1 MDMPDDMT
9 TLSFLKNKVKEFN
22 TARNWEQYHTPKEVA
37 LSVSVEAAELIE
49 IFQWR
54 SLSTSDV
61 RRDEELK
68 RRISEEISDIMIYL
82 IGMSNTLDIDLSDA
96 ILSKLEQNALK
107 YPIKSQKN

>member
-1 MDMPDDMT
+1 MELSDETT
-9 TLSFLKNKVKEFN
+9 TLSVLKSRIRDFN
-22 TARNWEQYHTPKEVA
+22 SVRNWEQYHTPKEVA
-37 LSVSVEAAELIE
+37 LSVSIEAAELIE

-82 IGMSNTLDIDLSDA
+82 IGMSNTLDIDLSSA
-96 ILSKLEQNALK
+96 ILAKLEQNAIK
-107 YPIKSQKN
+107 YPIRSQKS